1 MNWMEAA
8 LLILGIGA
16 FVASFIIPEKKKD
29 EKTQEIDVE
38 VIRKLIEKEIEAAKI
53 RVTEVVDETL
63 EYAVEKTERASE
75 RISNEKIMA
84 ISEYSETVLA
94 DMNKTHQEIMFL
106 YDMLND
112 KHENLKETAKQVD
125 RQAKEAEEKANA
137 AATALAAKEEASA
150 LLEKQVQLTT
160 QVVEAKIT
168 EVKMEETKK
177 EEAKKVETTEFIP
190 MESKPLERITL
201 DKIFGDNIPL
211 EVVAVEQAAAPA
223 QLEEAVLPVQEE
235 PKPIEEKN
243 IEVYSFVEQAPHVER
258 PVKKEAQAAKLEDS
272 IQAMKQQEEEI
283 KEAPKEAEVPKEP
296 VVENNND
303 KILRMYKEGMSNV
316 DIAKELGLG
325 VGEVKLVINL
335 FKGA

>member
-38 VIRKLIEKEIEAAKI
+38 VIRKLIEKEMEAAKI

-168 EVKMEETKK
+168 EAKK
-177 EEAKKVETTEFIP
+177 EEAKKVETTEFVP

-201 DKIFGDNIPL
+201 DKIFGDNIPSD
-211 EVVAVEQAAAPA
+211 VVAVEQTTAPEP
-223 QLEEAVLPVQEE
+223 QEDAVLPVQEE
-235 PKPIEEKN
+235 QKTIEEKN
-243 IEVYSFVEQAPHVER
+243 IEVYSFVEQAPHIER
-258 PVKKEAQAAKLEDS
+258 PVKKEAQAVKLEDS
-272 IQAMKQQEEEI
+272 IQAMKQQEEEA
-283 KEAPKEAEVPKEP
+283 KALPKEIEVPEKP
-296 VVENNND
+296 TVENNND
-303 KILRMYKEGMSNV
+303 KILRMYKEGISNV

>member
-16 FVASFIIPEKKKD
+16 FVASFIIPEKKNKNN
-29 EKTQEIDVE
+29 ENVQEIDSE
-38 VIRKLIEKEIEAAKI
+38 IIRQLIEKEIEAAKE
-53 RVTEVVDETL
+53 RVKEVVDETL

-84 ISEYSETVLA
+84 ISEYAETVLA

-112 KHENLKETAKQVD
+112 KHENLKETVKQVD
-125 RQAKEAEEKANA
+125 KQAKEAEEKANA

-160 QVVEAKIT
+160 QAAEAK
-168 EVKMEETKK
+168 KEETKK
-177 EEAKKVETTEFIP
+177 AEAKKKEPAEFVPI
-190 MESKPLERITL
+190 ENKPIERITL
-201 DKIFGDNIPL
+201 DKIFGDSIPT
-211 EVVAVEQAAAPA
+211 
-223 QLEEAVLPVQEE
+223 EAVVSEVQAVPVQKEE
-235 PKPIEEKN
+235 TERNQVQN
-243 IEVYSFVEQAPHVER
+243 ISETKTVEVYSFVDQAPHVER

-272 IQAMKQQEEEI
+272 ITAMKLQEANEAA
-283 KEAPKEAEVPKEP
+283 KEQDAVDS
-296 VVENNND
+296 VVAENNND
-303 KILRMYKEGMSNV
+303 KILRLYKEGMSNV

>member
-16 FVASFIIPEKKKD
+16 FVASFIIPEKKSK
-29 EKTQEIDVE
+29 ESAQEIDIE
-38 VIRKLIEKEIEAAKI
+38 VIRKLIEKEMEAAKTK
-53 RVTEVVDETL
+53 VAEVVDETL

-137 AATALAAKEEASA
+137 AANALAAKEEASA

-160 QVVEAKIT
+160 QVVEAKIS
-168 EVKMEETKK
+168 EVKISEAKK
-177 EEAKKVETTEFIP
+177 EESKKEEKADFVP

-201 DKIFGDNIPL
+201 DKIFGDNIPT
-211 EVVAVEQAAAPA
+211 EIVTGEQLASS
-223 QLEEAVLPVQEE
+223 E
-235 PKPIEEKN
+235 PKPLEEKN
-243 IEVYSFVEQAPHVER
+243 IEVYSFAEQAPRVER
-258 PVKKEAQAAKLEDS
+258 PVKKEAQAARLEDS
-272 IQAMKQQEEEI
+272 VQAMKQQEEKQEREPEP
-283 KEAPKEAEVPKEP
+283 KVEAPKEPEISQEP
-296 VVENNND
+296 VPENNND
-303 KILRMYKEGMSNV
+303 KILRMYKEGMSSV